1 MDIPPPQPHVAPA
14 PGLPSALH
22 LQSTLEA
29 LGRAP
34 AAAAAA
40 AAGDGVSLP
49 APQQFDFVPPLHA
62 LVARV
67 HNDELDPKDLSHQ
80 ANPIRVKVAKARQ
93 LVAELPDIA
102 RGIAAQQD
110 EIRALE
116 HRLNMQRRVIADALA
131 VVRAQMCRSMPTAS
145 ASSAADASA
154 GVAGKSWG
162 ESMTI
167 GMHLDD

>member
-1 MDIPPPQPHVAPA
+1 M
-14 PGLPSALH
+14 
-22 LQSTLEA
+22 
-29 LGRAP
+29 
-34 AAAAAA
+34 
-40 AAGDGVSLP
+40 
-49 APQQFDFVPPLHA
+49 
-62 LVARV
+62 